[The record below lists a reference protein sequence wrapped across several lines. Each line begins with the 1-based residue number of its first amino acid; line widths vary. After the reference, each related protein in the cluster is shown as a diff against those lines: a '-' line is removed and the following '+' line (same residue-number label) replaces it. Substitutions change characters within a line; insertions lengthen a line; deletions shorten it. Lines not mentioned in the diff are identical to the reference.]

1 MICIKSRYF
10 HLNRIFL
17 LALGLWPY
25 SHQSNFVRFQI
36 ILCFSFLASSIIVQL
51 TVFFTTECTLYL
63 IIKVSSTAMYCSTFV
78 INYNSFWI
86 NAHNVKTLME
96 RLQEICN
103 ELKDENEINIMKD
116 YGNSVKFYTFVLTM
130 LTAISTCTI
139 VSVSLFMPIVLHMN
153 ESQTRQLIYF
163 TSEYFIDQE
172 KYAYLILIHS
182 NIVLCIGI
190 TTVSTIGTMLRG
202 CCIHAC
208 GLFKVASYRIEHALA
223 MKMFKN
229 INIENEIIYKEII
242 CAVDIHRKAI
252 KYSEFLLSSFKGT
265 LFSVMVIHVIC
276 LSLNLFAVFQTA
288 ALGKKEEF
296 SYHCLIVIVILLYMF
311 LANYTGQEIID
322 HNNDIYIA
330 AYNARWYVAPVHI
343 QKLILFLLQR
353 GGKPFNLSVASIF
366 VASLECF
373 ATVIIIHY
381 LKLTLLLIIQEKI
394 YLLQLLK
401 ASMSYFTFICSAQ
414 Q

>member
-373 ATVIIIHY
+373 AT
-381 LKLTLLLIIQEKI
+381 
-394 YLLQLLK
+394 LLK